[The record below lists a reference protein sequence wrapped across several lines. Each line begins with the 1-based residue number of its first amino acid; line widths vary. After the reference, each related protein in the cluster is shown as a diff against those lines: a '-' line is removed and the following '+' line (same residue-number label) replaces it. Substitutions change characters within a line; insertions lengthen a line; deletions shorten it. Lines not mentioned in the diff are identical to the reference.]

1 MTDASSVFRNTFS
14 TVVNNFVSQ
23 ITSNSELYNFML
35 SFMLFLFVLVVVQE
49 IARFMLIGFEPEK
62 IIHTVVMVFVT
73 LFIWGSYTPIID
85 GLIEV
90 ADGIG
95 LKFLKIGVGNTDPFF
110 LFKWINHSLTFMHG
124 SEMSFWD
131 MTVGDVLYAIAWQI
145 AGFILQL
152 CMYFIGS
159 WALWTIAL
167 AKILSILF
175 VPMLMHP
182 ATRNMFDAWVKFTLG
197 SIMLLIVVRA
207 SGVLVAL
214 GIQAQFK
221 AIGLVQC
228 GHLADFASC
237 NWTNKNTHGASFLD
251 YSDTLVTMIIG
262 ILLILSS
269 MGLAA
274 NLVSG
279 VAAPSV
285 AATRGASMAASKMM
299 KMQGVSS
306 LISRFTKG

>member
-1 MTDASSVFRNTFS
+1 MSDGGSIFRSTFA
-14 TVVNNFVSQ
+14 TTINNFVNDIS
-23 ITSNSELYNFML
+23 TSSEIHTFML
-35 SFMLFLFVLVVVQE
+35 LFMIFLAVLVYVQE
-49 IARFMLIGFEPEK
+49 VGRFMLIGFEPEK
-62 IIHTVVMVFVT
+62 IINSTVMIFFTMAV
-73 LFIWGSYTPIID
+73 WGSYSNIID
-85 GLIEV
+85 GLIDV

-95 LKFLKIGVGNTDPFF
+95 LIFLKIGTGNTDPFF
-110 LFKWINHSLTFMHG
+110 LHKWINHSLKFMLG
-124 SEMSFWD
+124 TELSFWD
-131 MTVGDVLYAIAWQI
+131 MTVGDVIYALIWHVA
-145 AGFILQL
+145 AFALEL

-159 WALWTIAL
+159 WAMWTIAL

-197 SIMLLIVVRA
+197 SIMLLIVLRA
-207 SGVLVAL
+207 AGVLTAL

-221 AIGLVQC
+221 AMGIVQC

-237 NWTNKNTHGASFLD
+237 NWTNKNTHGGSFID
-251 YSDTLVTMIIG
+251 FTDTLITMIVG

-269 MGLAA
+269 IGLAA

-285 AATRGASMAASKMM
+285 AATRGAGMAANKLM

-306 LISRFTKG
+306 VISRFSK